1 MSIEV
6 IYNPPKKTWQE
17 ILKRPVQ
24 NYKKLRKIVKPII
37 KKVRQNGDKA
47 LRIFAHEYDHVEL
60 QDILVNESEILD
72 ANSKV
77 DDALKDSI
85 LQAYKNIETFHYSQ
99 KTPEVVVETMPGI
112 TCSRKSVPIEKVGLY
127 IPGGTAPLFS
137 SILMLAIPAR
147 IAGCKEVILCTPCG
161 KDGNVNPVIL
171 YTANLC
177 GIQKVAKVGGAHAI
191 AAMAYGT
198 NSIPKVDKIFG
209 PGNQYV
215 TMAKQLVSLRGV
227 AIDMPAGPS
236 EVLVLADKTADPEFV
251 ASDLLSQAEHGP
263 DSQVIL
269 VTTDKK
275 LPDKVIQEIEK
286 LLETLPRREIIKRS
300 LEHARMIVV
309 KSEIKAVDLSNFY
322 APEHLIIAMKNKD
335 MVKDLV
341 INAGSVFVGHYSP
354 EAVGDYASGTNH
366 TLPTYGYASAHSG
379 VSLDSYYKKITYQE
393 LTKEGLENIGNTVQL
408 MAEAENLD
416 AHKLAVSVRLKKD
429 I

>member
-1 MSIEV
+1 MNVEV
-6 IYNPPKKTWQE
+6 IYNPPRKSWQE

-24 NYKKLRKIVKPII
+24 NFKKLRKIVKPII
-37 KKVRQNGDKA
+37 KKVKQNGDKA
-47 LRIFAHEYDHVEL
+47 LRHFAFEYDHVEL
-60 QDILVNESEILD
+60 EDILVSEAEMMNAVSNI
-72 ANSKV
+72 NS
-77 DDALKDSI
+77 DLKDAI
-85 LQAYKNIETFHYSQ
+85 YQAYKNIETFHYRQ
-99 KTPEVVVETMPGI
+99 KVPEMVVETMPGVI
-112 TCSRKSVPIEKVGLY
+112 CSRRSVPIQKIGLY

-147 IAGCKEVILCTPCG
+147 IAGSKEVVLCTPCD

-236 EVLVLADKTADPEFV
+236 EVLVLADKSADPEFV

-275 LPDKVIQEIEK
+275 LPKKVIEEIERH
-286 LLETLPRREIIKRS
+286 LTNLPRKDIIIRS
-300 LEHARMIVV
+300 LEHAKAIVV
-309 KSEIKAVDLSNFY
+309 ENEIEAIELSNTY
-322 APEHLIIAMKNKD
+322 SPEHLIIAMKNKD
-335 MVKDLV
+335 LIKDLV
-341 INAGSVFVGHYSP
+341 VNAGSVFLGHYSP

-366 TLPTYGYASAHSG
+366 TLPTYGYASAYSG

-393 LTKEGLENIGNTVQL
+393 LTQEGLENIGNTVQL

-416 AHKLAVSVRLKKD
+416 AHKLAISVRLKKK
-429 I
+429 